1 MSDENKQLQIEI
13 DEATIEAF
21 SKHVMAF
28 EVDNSDGYGVFR
40 TIVLLQGLA
49 QWIASE
55 MGIKLPEA
63 IEIED
68 RMIQ

>member
-1 MSDENKQLQIEI
+1 MSDGKMQLQIEI

-28 EVDNSDGYGVFR
+28 EVDNSDGYAAFR

-49 QWIASE
+49 QWIAHQ

-63 IEIED
+63 IQIED